1 MLTKAQTSVTLTPCV
16 PTLMDPMSAAARKD
30 IRETGKTVQVLFI
43 YLFLVL
49 LSLFLVNYSVFNFCK
64 LKQTPLK
71 ISQQSPAPRNKRL
84 IEGLKQF

>member
-1 MLTKAQTSVTLTPCV
+1 M
-16 PTLMDPMSAAARKD
+16 
-30 IRETGKTVQVLFI
+30 GKTVQVLFI

-64 LKQTPLK
+64 LKQTQLK
-71 ISQQSPAPRNKRL
+71 ISQQSPAPRNKRV

>member
-1 MLTKAQTSVTLTPCV
+1 
-16 PTLMDPMSAAARKD
+16 MDPMSAAARKD

-43 YLFLVL
+43 YLF
-49 LSLFLVNYSVFNFCK
+49 SYLFLVNYSVFNFCK